1 MSGPANPRAGKAGNG
16 PTGVGTQQAR
26 GKPKFKLG
34 WFKVLLILIGLLIIL
49 SRCGGGSP
57 EDKKACLTALGQG
70 NKLLARGDVAGA
82 GIQSANANAYCR
94 GDTRAK
100 ADELQTA
107 VAKAENSGTACS
119 RALKTIDGLLD
130 NHQLDSAR
138 NRLDKLD
145 KKCAADAG
153 AKKLRQ
159 RLSTAQSAAN
169 SATDAVRRALN
180 QRDASAAAKA
190 LDRLNGLNR
199 DSADLPGLRAMLAS
213 LQAEQAAAVA
223 AAPAPEPARAVAQVK
238 APASAQV
245 QSPAQSQTQ
254 TPAQV
259 SAPLQTSAAT
269 RVTTPALT
277 RTATPA
283 PQVASTTAQ
292 MATSTP
298 QAATP
303 AASTLAR
310 SQPAP
315 AVRQEVHNAKAEMAV
330 SFIQDAETALSQSRF
345 DAART
350 YLDSARR
357 MDPNSP
363 RLDTVSRQ
371 IRDRERQMMQQET
384 TIR

>member
-1 MSGPANPRAGKAGNG
+1 
-16 PTGVGTQQAR
+16 
-26 GKPKFKLG
+26 
-34 WFKVLLILIGLLIIL
+34 VLLILIGLLVIL

-119 RALKTIDGLLD
+119 RALKIIDGLLD

-145 KKCAADAG
+145 KKCATDAG

-169 SATDAVRRALN
+169 STTDAVRRALN
-180 QRDASAAAKA
+180 QRDAGAAAKA

-213 LQAEQAAAVA
+213 LQAEMAAAVA
-223 AAPAPEPARAVAQVK
+223 AAPAPAR
-238 APASAQV
+238 ASAQV
-245 QSPAQSQTQ
+245 QAPAPAPAQASAQSQS
-254 TPAQV
+254 PAI
-259 SAPLQTSAAT
+259 T
-269 RVTTPALT
+269 RTTTPALT
-277 RTATPA
+277 R
-283 PQVASTTAQ
+283 
-292 MATSTP
+292 
-298 QAATP
+298 AATP
-303 AASTLAR
+303 AAQVSTATPQIANAPPQAANATPQLTTAAPGTATR

>member
-1 MSGPANPRAGKAGNG
+1 M
-16 PTGVGTQQAR
+16 
-26 GKPKFKLG
+26 
-34 WFKVLLILIGLLIIL
+34 IGLLVIL

-213 LQAEQAAAVA
+213 LQAEKAAAVA
-223 AAPAPEPARAVAQVK
+223 AAPAPISAPEPAHTPAQVK
-238 APASAQV
+238 APVQIQASAQA
-245 QSPAQSQTQ
+245 QASSPASTSAQVPAPLP
-254 TPAQV
+254 TPATARTT
-259 SAPLQTSAAT
+259 APS
-269 RVTTPALT
+269 LT
-277 RTATPA
+277 RAATPA
-283 PQVASTTAQ
+283 PQVTSTT
-292 MATSTP
+292 P
-298 QAATP
+298 QIATP

>member
-1 MSGPANPRAGKAGNG
+1 M
-16 PTGVGTQQAR
+16 
-26 GKPKFKLG
+26 
-34 WFKVLLILIGLLIIL
+34 LLILIGLLVIL

-100 ADELQTA
+100 AEELQTA

-180 QRDASAAAKA
+180 QRDAGAAAKA

-213 LQAEQAAAVA
+213 LQAEKAAAVA
-223 AAPAPEPARAVAQVK
+223 AAPPEPARVAAQVK
-238 APASAQV
+238 APAQV
-245 QSPAQSQTQ
+245 QSPGQAQAQ
-254 TPAQV
+254 TPASAQV

-269 RVTTPALT
+269 RATTPALT
-277 RTATPA
+277 RAATPA
-283 PQVASTTAQ
+283 PQVTSTT
-292 MATSTP
+292 P
-298 QAATP
+298 QIATP

-350 YLDSARR
+350 SLDSARR

>member
-1 MSGPANPRAGKAGNG
+1 MSAPANPRAGNTGSPPPGAGAPRG
-16 PTGVGTQQAR
+16 R

-34 WFKVLLILIGLLIIL
+34 WFKVLLILIGLLVIL

-100 ADELQTA
+100 AEELQTA

-119 RALKTIDGLLD
+119 RSLKTIDGLLD

-145 KKCAADAG
+145 KKCAADAS

-180 QRDASAAAKA
+180 QRDAGAAAKA

-223 AAPAPEPARAVAQVK
+223 ALPPEPARVAAQVK
-238 APASAQV
+238 APAQV
-245 QSPAQSQTQ
+245 QSPGQAQAQ
-254 TPAQV
+254 TPASAQV

-269 RVTTPALT
+269 RATTPALT
-277 RTATPA
+277 RAATPA
-283 PQVASTTAQ
+283 PQVTSTT
-292 MATSTP
+292 P
-298 QAATP
+298 QIATP

-363 RLDTVSRQ
+363 RLDTVGRQ

>member
-1 MSGPANPRAGKAGNG
+1 M
-16 PTGVGTQQAR
+16 
-26 GKPKFKLG
+26 
-34 WFKVLLILIGLLIIL
+34 LLILIGLLVIL

-169 SATDAVRRALN
+169 STTDAVRRALN
-180 QRDASAAAKA
+180 QRDAGAAAKA

-213 LQAEQAAAVA
+213 LQAEMAAAVA
-223 AAPAPEPARAVAQVK
+223 AAPART
-238 APASAQV
+238 SAQV
-245 QSPAQSQTQ
+245 QAPA
-254 TPAQV
+254 PAQV
-259 SAPLQTSAAT
+259 SAQSQSPAIT
-269 RVTTPALT
+269 RTTTPALT
-277 RTATPA
+277 R
-283 PQVASTTAQ
+283 
-292 MATSTP
+292 
-298 QAATP
+298 AATP
-303 AASTLAR
+303 AAQVSTATPQIANAPPQAANATPQLTTAAPGTATR

-363 RLDTVSRQ
+363 RLDTVGRQ

>member
-1 MSGPANPRAGKAGNG
+1 VSGPANPRAGKAGNG

-34 WFKVLLILIGLLIIL
+34 WFKVLLILIGLLVIL

-180 QRDASAAAKA
+180 QRDAGAAAKA
-190 LDRLNGLNR
+190 LDRLTGLNR

-223 AAPAPEPARAVAQVK
+223 APPPEPARVAAQVK
-238 APASAQV
+238 APAQV
-245 QSPAQSQTQ
+245 QSPGQAQAQ
-254 TPAQV
+254 TPASAQV

-269 RVTTPALT
+269 RATTPALT
-277 RTATPA
+277 RATTPA
-283 PQVASTTAQ
+283 PQVTGT
-292 MATSTP
+292 TP
-298 QAATP
+298 QIATP

-330 SFIQDAETALSQSRF
+330 SFIQDAEAALSQSRF

-363 RLDTVSRQ
+363 RLDTVGRQ

>member
-34 WFKVLLILIGLLIIL
+34 WFKVLLILIGLLVIL

-180 QRDASAAAKA
+180 QRDAGAAAKA
-190 LDRLNGLNR
+190 LDRLTGLNR

-223 AAPAPEPARAVAQVK
+223 APPPEPARVAAQVK
-238 APASAQV
+238 APAQV
-245 QSPAQSQTQ
+245 QSPGQAQAQ
-254 TPAQV
+254 TPASAQV

-269 RVTTPALT
+269 RATTPALT
-277 RTATPA
+277 RATTPA
-283 PQVASTTAQ
+283 PQVTGT
-292 MATSTP
+292 TP
-298 QAATP
+298 QIATP

-330 SFIQDAETALSQSRF
+330 SFIQDAEAALSQSRF

-363 RLDTVSRQ
+363 RLDTVGRQ

>member
-34 WFKVLLILIGLLIIL
+34 WFKVLLILIGLLVIL

-213 LQAEQAAAVA
+213 LQAEKAAAVA
-223 AAPAPEPARAVAQVK
+223 AAPAPISAPEPAHTPAQVK
-238 APASAQV
+238 APVQIQASAQA
-245 QSPAQSQTQ
+245 QASSPASTSAQVPAPLP
-254 TPAQV
+254 TPATARTT
-259 SAPLQTSAAT
+259 APS
-269 RVTTPALT
+269 LT
-277 RTATPA
+277 RAATPA
-283 PQVASTTAQ
+283 PQ
-292 MATSTP
+292 MATATP

>member
-1 MSGPANPRAGKAGNG
+1 M
-16 PTGVGTQQAR
+16 
-26 GKPKFKLG
+26 
-34 WFKVLLILIGLLIIL
+34 IGLLVIL

-213 LQAEQAAAVA
+213 LQAEKAAAVA
-223 AAPAPEPARAVAQVK
+223 AAPAPISAPEPAHTPAQVK
-238 APASAQV
+238 APVQIQASAQA
-245 QSPAQSQTQ
+245 QASSPASTSAQVPAPLP
-254 TPAQV
+254 TPATARTT
-259 SAPLQTSAAT
+259 APS
-269 RVTTPALT
+269 LT
-277 RTATPA
+277 RAATPA
-283 PQVASTTAQ
+283 PQ
-292 MATSTP
+292 MATATP

>member
-1 MSGPANPRAGKAGNG
+1 M
-16 PTGVGTQQAR
+16 
-26 GKPKFKLG
+26 
-34 WFKVLLILIGLLIIL
+34 LLILIGLLVIL

-119 RALKTIDGLLD
+119 RALKIIDGLLD

-145 KKCAADAG
+145 KKCATDAG

-169 SATDAVRRALN
+169 STTDAVRRALN
-180 QRDASAAAKA
+180 QRDAGAAAKA

-213 LQAEQAAAVA
+213 LQAEMAAAVA
-223 AAPAPEPARAVAQVK
+223 AAPART
-238 APASAQV
+238 SAQV
-245 QSPAQSQTQ
+245 QAPA
-254 TPAQV
+254 PAQV
-259 SAPLQTSAAT
+259 SAQSQSPAIT
-269 RVTTPALT
+269 RTTTPALT
-277 RTATPA
+277 R
-283 PQVASTTAQ
+283 
-292 MATSTP
+292 
-298 QAATP
+298 AATP
-303 AASTLAR
+303 AAQVSTATPQIANAPPQAANATPQLTTAAPGTATR

-363 RLDTVSRQ
+363 RLDTVGRQ

>member
-1 MSGPANPRAGKAGNG
+1 MSAPANPRAGNTGSPPPGAGAPRG
-16 PTGVGTQQAR
+16 R

-34 WFKVLLILIGLLIIL
+34 WFKVLLILIGLLVIL
-49 SRCGGGSP
+49 SRCSGGSP

-100 ADELQTA
+100 AEELQTA

-180 QRDASAAAKA
+180 QRDAGAAAKA

-223 AAPAPEPARAVAQVK
+223 AAPAPEPARVAAQVK
-238 APASAQV
+238 APAQV
-245 QSPAQSQTQ
+245 QSPGQAQAQ
-254 TPAQV
+254 TPASAQV
-259 SAPLQTSAAT
+259 SAPLQTSAVT
-269 RVTTPALT
+269 RATTPALT
-277 RTATPA
+277 RATTPA
-283 PQVASTTAQ
+283 PQVTSTT
-292 MATSTP
+292 P
-298 QAATP
+298 QIATP

-363 RLDTVSRQ
+363 RLDTVGRQ

>member
-1 MSGPANPRAGKAGNG
+1 MSAPANPRAGNTGSPPPGAGAPRG
-16 PTGVGTQQAR
+16 R

-34 WFKVLLILIGLLIIL
+34 WFKVLLILIGLLVIL

-57 EDKKACLTALGQG
+57 EDKKACLTALSQG

-100 ADELQTA
+100 AEELQTA

-119 RALKTIDGLLD
+119 RALKTVDGLLD

-180 QRDASAAAKA
+180 QRDAGAAAKA

-213 LQAEQAAAVA
+213 LQAEKAAAVA
-223 AAPAPEPARAVAQVK
+223 AAPAPISTT

-245 QSPAQSQTQ
+245 QAQ
-254 TPAQV
+254 TPARAPASGQA
-259 SAPLQTSAAT
+259 SAPLQPSA
-269 RVTTPALT
+269 TTPALT
-277 RTATPA
+277 RATTPA
-283 PQVASTTAQ
+283 PQVTSTT
-292 MATSTP
+292 P
-298 QAATP
+298 QIATP
-303 AASTLAR
+303 ATSTLAR

-363 RLDTVSRQ
+363 RLDTVGRQ

>member
-16 PTGVGTQQAR
+16 PTGIGTQQAR

-34 WFKVLLILIGLLIIL
+34 WFKVLLILIGLLVIL

-100 ADELQTA
+100 AEELQTA

-138 NRLDKLD
+138 SRLDKLD

-159 RLSTAQSAAN
+159 RLSTAQGAAN
-169 SATDAVRRALN
+169 SATDAVRRTLN
-180 QRDASAAAKA
+180 QRDAGAAAKA

-213 LQAEQAAAVA
+213 LQAEQAAAA
-223 AAPAPEPARAVAQVK
+223 AAPPPEPARVAAQVK
-238 APASAQV
+238 APAQV
-245 QSPAQSQTQ
+245 QSPGQAQAQ
-254 TPAQV
+254 TPASAQV

-269 RVTTPALT
+269 RATTPALT
-277 RTATPA
+277 RATTPA
-283 PQVASTTAQ
+283 PQVTSTT
-292 MATSTP
+292 P
-298 QAATP
+298 QIATP

>member
-1 MSGPANPRAGKAGNG
+1 M
-16 PTGVGTQQAR
+16 
-26 GKPKFKLG
+26 
-34 WFKVLLILIGLLIIL
+34 LLILIGLLVIL

-169 SATDAVRRALN
+169 STTDAVRRALN
-180 QRDASAAAKA
+180 QRDAGAAAKA
-190 LDRLNGLNR
+190 LDRLNGLYR

-213 LQAEQAAAVA
+213 LQAEMAAAVA
-223 AAPAPEPARAVAQVK
+223 AAPART
-238 APASAQV
+238 SAQV
-245 QSPAQSQTQ
+245 QAPA
-254 TPAQV
+254 PAQV
-259 SAPLQTSAAT
+259 SAQSQSPAIT
-269 RVTTPALT
+269 RTTTPALT
-277 RTATPA
+277 RAATAAAQVSTATPQIA
-283 PQVASTTAQ
+283 NATPQLTTAAPGT
-292 MATSTP
+292 AT
-298 QAATP
+298 
-303 AASTLAR
+303 R

-330 SFIQDAETALSQSRF
+330 SFIQDAEKALSQSRF

-363 RLDTVSRQ
+363 RLDTVGRQ

>member
-1 MSGPANPRAGKAGNG
+1 M
-16 PTGVGTQQAR
+16 
-26 GKPKFKLG
+26 
-34 WFKVLLILIGLLIIL
+34 LLILIGLLVIL

-130 NHQLDSAR
+130 NHQVDSAR
-138 NRLDKLD
+138 SRLDKLD

-180 QRDASAAAKA
+180 QRDAGAAAKA

-213 LQAEQAAAVA
+213 LQAEMAAAAAAVA
-223 AAPAPEPARAVAQVK
+223 AAPAPA
-238 APASAQV
+238 
-245 QSPAQSQTQ
+245 
-254 TPAQV
+254 PAQV
-259 SAPLQTSAAT
+259 SAQSQSPAIT
-269 RVTTPALT
+269 RTTTPALT
-277 RTATPA
+277 R
-283 PQVASTTAQ
+283 
-292 MATSTP
+292 
-298 QAATP
+298 AATP
-303 AASTLAR
+303 AAQVSTATPQIANAPPQAANATPQLTTAAPGTATR

>member
-1 MSGPANPRAGKAGNG
+1 MSAPANPRARKAGNG
-16 PTGVGTQQAR
+16 PTGVGTPQGR

-34 WFKVLLILIGLLIIL
+34 WFKVLLILIGLLVIL

-100 ADELQTA
+100 AEELQTA
-107 VAKAENSGTACS
+107 VTKAENSGTACS

-169 SATDAVRRALN
+169 STTDAVRRALN
-180 QRDASAAAKA
+180 QRDAGAAAKA

-213 LQAEQAAAVA
+213 LQAEKAAAVA
-223 AAPAPEPARAVAQVK
+223 AAPAPISAPEPAHTPAQVK
-238 APASAQV
+238 APVQIQASAQA
-245 QSPAQSQTQ
+245 QASSPASTSAQVPAPLP
-254 TPAQV
+254 TPATARTT
-259 SAPLQTSAAT
+259 APT
-269 RVTTPALT
+269 LT
-277 RTATPA
+277 RAATPA
-283 PQVASTTAQ
+283 PQ
-292 MATSTP
+292 MATATP